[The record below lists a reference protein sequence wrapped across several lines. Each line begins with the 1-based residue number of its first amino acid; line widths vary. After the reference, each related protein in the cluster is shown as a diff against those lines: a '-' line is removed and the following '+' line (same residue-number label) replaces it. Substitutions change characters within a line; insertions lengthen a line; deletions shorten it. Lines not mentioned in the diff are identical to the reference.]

1 MTICR
6 IGEISLSLDTLEGD
20 VCVIGA
26 GAAGLF
32 VARRLADQ
40 GRDVILLESGL
51 AIAMSSVEA
60 GFEVDCRL
68 QAYGGAVEG
77 RSFGLGG
84 TTSRWGG
91 QLIPYSKFDLEGRDP
106 VMALAWKRILDVV
119 AVRKDAVGAIL
130 GLGISRES
138 PLGLEEERLKRPL
151 EQQLAKAGLPLARS
165 VRLPFSRRNMKFLA
179 GGATAEQGMRVY
191 LDATASGWKLVRSAS
206 GLGKAVSLTV
216 KSRDGRSLS
225 VSAKHFVIAAG
236 AIESTRILF
245 ELNTAGATPV
255 LPVKSALGIG
265 LSDHLSVPVA
275 LIDPS
280 DRHSARKVLAPT
292 FADGLMH
299 SLRIPLRYR
308 APDEPAG
315 FAHFVATDPGPGFE
329 LARTMLQG
337 LQAHRLPQ
345 LPMKLLLGG
354 TLGLATVGWDRI
366 VRSRLH
372 VDRSAQWRIQ
382 LDLEQNP
389 RSTNKIVM
397 GNRRDAWNRLVPE
410 VWWCVDEADQASV
423 KRVTER
429 LFSKIRVASTV
440 FEDLVPIDCDASFS
454 KPYDTYHPVGTCRMG
469 EDEAAVVDL
478 DLTVR
483 GTSNVSMISTALFPS
498 AGTANPTFSLL
509 CLADELA
516 GRIERVLHQ

>member
-1 MTICR
+1 MAICR
-6 IGEISLSLDTLEGD
+6 IGEITPSLDSLEGD
-20 VCVIGA
+20 ICVIGA

-40 GRDVILLESGL
+40 GQDVILLESGL
-51 AIAMSSVEA
+51 GRAMSSVEA

-68 QAYGGAVEG
+68 QKYGGAVEG

-84 TTSRWGG
+84 TSSRWGG

-106 VMALAWKRILDVV
+106 VIALAWKRILDVV
-119 AVRKDAVGAIL
+119 AARKDAVCAIL
-130 GLGISRES
+130 GLDISRES
-138 PLGLEEERLKRPL
+138 LFRVEEGELKRPL
-151 EQQLAKAGLPLARS
+151 EQQLAKAGLPCARS
-165 VRLPFSRRNMKFLA
+165 VWLPFSRRNMKFLA
-179 GGATAEQGMRVY
+179 GGATGKQGMRVY
-191 LDATASGWKLVRSAS
+191 LDATACGWRLVGLPS
-206 GLGKAVSLTV
+206 GLGKAVSLTI

-225 VSAKHFVIAAG
+225 VSAEHFVIAAG

-245 ELNTAGATPV
+245 ELNTAGAMPV

-265 LSDHLSVPVA
+265 LSDHLSAPVA

-280 DRHSARKVLAPT
+280 DRYSACKVLAPT
-292 FADGLMH
+292 FAGGVMH

-315 FAHFVATDPGPGFE
+315 FAHFIATHPGPGFE
-329 LARTMLQG
+329 LARTILQSI
-337 LQAHRLPQ
+337 QTRKLPQ

-354 TLGLATVGWDRI
+354 TLGLAAVGWDRI

-372 VDRSAQWRIQ
+372 VDRSAQWQIQ

-410 VWWCVDEADQASV
+410 VWWCVDEADQTSI

-429 LFSKIRVASTV
+429 LLSKIRVAGTI
-440 FEDLVPIDCDASFS
+440 FEDLAPIDCDALFS
-454 KPYDTYHPVGTCRMG
+454 KTYNTYHPVGTCRMG
-469 EDEAAVVDL
+469 EDEAAVVGL
-478 DLTVR
+478 DLRVR
-483 GTSNVSMISTALFPS
+483 GTSNVFVISTAIFPS

-516 GRIERVLHQ
+516 GRIERALHQ